1 MHRRWWLTI
10 CLAAAGC
17 ALRSSLPELGD
28 VPAFTLTAQDG
39 TAVSRDSLKGKVWI
53 VDFIFTTCTG
63 PCPRLS
69 VQMHRLQQRLLANGR
84 VPDDVRLVS
93 ITVDP
98 AHDTP
103 AVLADYARCFQ
114 ADARLWHFLT
124 GPEAAIDRKS
134 ADTFHVNTA
143 ANLIEHSTR
152 FILVDRQARIR
163 GYYESTDASTLDQLI
178 EDIGP
183 LRKEI
188 F

>member
-1 MHRRWWLTI
+1 
-10 CLAAAGC
+10 
-17 ALRSSLPELGD
+17 
-28 VPAFTLTAQDG
+28 LTAQDG
-39 TAVSRDSLKGKVWI
+39 TAVSRDSLKGKVWV
-53 VDFIFTTCTG
+53 VDFIYTTCQG

-69 VQMHRLQQRLLANGR
+69 AQMHRLQQRLLASGR
-84 VPDDVRLVS
+84 VPENVRLIS

-103 AVLADYARCFQ
+103 AVLAEYARRFQ
-114 ADARLWHFLT
+114 ADARLWQFLT
-124 GPEAAIDRKS
+124 GPEAVIRMLS

-143 ANLIEHSTR
+143 ANLVEHSTK
-152 FILVDRQARIR
+152 FILVDRKARIR
-163 GYYESTDASTLDQLI
+163 GYYESTDASTIDQLI

>member
-1 MHRRWWLTI
+1 MHRRLWLTI

-17 ALRSSLPELGD
+17 TLRSSLPELGD

-39 TAVSRDSLKGKVWI
+39 TAVSRDSLKGKVWV
-53 VDFIFTTCTG
+53 VDFIFTSCHG

-69 VQMHRLQQRLLANGR
+69 AQMHRLQSRLLANGR
-84 VPDDVRLVS
+84 VPDDVRLIS

-98 AHDTP
+98 THDTP
-103 AVLADYARCFQ
+103 AVLAGYARNFQ
-114 ADARLWHFLT
+114 ADAHLWRFLT
-124 GPEAAIDRKS
+124 GPEGSIAALT
-134 ADTFHVNTA
+134 ADAFHVNTA
-143 ANLIEHSTR
+143 ANLLEHSTK
-152 FILVDRQARIR
+152 FVLVDRKARIR